1 MRDQLR
7 FIDEHSKRI
16 SLLCEADRALT
27 EEVYT
32 IPLYQNNIRVKA
44 GKPFK
49 ALCLTKKDG
58 LIFTASGTKKRLF
71 CKSPSIVFLNDRNV
85 LHPLT

>member
-1 MRDQLR
+1 PGEWQRKSALMRDQLR

-44 GKPFK
+44 GEAIQGIVLNEEGWIDFYGIWYKK
-49 ALCLTKKDG
+49 EALL
-58 LIFTASGTKKRLF
+58 
-71 CKSPSIVFLNDRNV
+71 
-85 LHPLT
+85 

>member
-16 SLLCEADRALT
+16 SLLCEADRALA

-58 LIFTASGTKKRLF
+58 LILRHLVQKEAL
-71 CKSPSIVFLNDRNV
+71 L
-85 LHPLT
+85 